1 MTEHI
6 KVEITANVMTLTLQR
21 PEKENAL
28 TGAMYDAMSS
38 AQPDFTKLSA

>member
-1 MTEHI
+1 MTEHV
-6 KVEITANVMTLTLQR
+6 KVEITADVMTLTLRR
-21 PEKENAL
+21 PEKNAL